1 MSTQRSSGG
10 RGGSRRAPKAPRR
23 TSTDIGSPMDKVPTK
38 YHTPIFIGFILL
50 TIVIFFWGEIFGGR
64 IFAASDAISWQ
75 SFVPYLE
82 MMAKKGEH
90 PFWIPYI
97 FSGMPAF
104 GAYLVTGDRWWDIS
118 MMMVGWSEHI
128 FSALG
133 RDYYTMRVIFHYL
146 IYGIGM
152 YLLMRSKKAARSTA
166 ALVAVSAIFS
176 TWVIIYVMIG
186 HNTKIMVLMTFP
198 FIFMCLEQL
207 IKRWSFLYAGLLILA
222 VHVMMEAN
230 HPQTAMYGAF
240 AVGVY
245 LLFELVGNLVGK
257 ESKLAVGV
265 LRAGA
270 ILAVAGA
277 MAYGM
282 GIDRYS
288 AISEYTPYSTRGAKA
303 MKIDSMNA
311 DKETADGGHG
321 YKYATDWSFSPEE
334 TITYLVP
341 SYYGFGKVK
350 YSAGAGSEAQTV
362 STYFGQMPFT
372 DAAHYMGMAI
382 LVLGL
387 FGAWM
392 NRSNRFVQALV
403 VVGIFGLLLSFGRNG
418 ITFVYDFFYYNLPN
432 FNKFRAPSQ
441 SLVMLEFVFPIL
453 AGFGLESLIAMR
465 KSGDNPKADKTI
477 LYSLIGFV
485 SVMLIGLIGLSIA
498 KAGYM
503 DAITSSAQNQSGH
516 LTQLKD
522 FIYGMAQ
529 SDWTF
534 SIIFGG
540 GTLLLMYLYVRA
552 KINPT
557 LFKILLAVIILWD
570 LWRID
575 MRPFETYD
583 QEQAYAIFQSTDI
596 DDFLNKDTT
605 VYRIMDLSVSPNYAA
620 RHFHENILGYHAAKM
635 RSYQNLLDFTGQG
648 NVPETRLAW
657 DILNMKYVVAQGA
670 LDQSMTPVFQS
681 QSRSGIIVSENPNA
695 LPRAWFVNRVE
706 VATDEKVLEMI
717 GDTTYRTT
725 GKLAFDPRDVAWVK
739 EKLSAQID
747 PVGYAPSAATD
758 SAAAGDSTRTPTA
771 ATGKGSVTVTRHEPL
786 HLAFDVDAPGP
797 TNNFLVVSEINY
809 PPGWRATI
817 DGKPADIV
825 QANYLL
831 RGIVVPAGKHTI
843 EMNYVR
849 DGFATHKMI
858 VLALNVA
865 MLALLGYGAWHY
877 RRRPEEEDPAHEA
890 QEIAEEDV

>member
-1 MSTQRSSGG
+1 MSKQRSTGG
-10 RGGSRRAPKAPRR
+10 RGGTRPAPKAPRR
-23 TSTDIGSPMDKVPTK
+23 TPTAVGSPLDKVPTK
-38 YHTPIFIGFILL
+38 YHTPIFIGFILF
-50 TIVIFFWGEIFGGR
+50 TIVIFFWGVIFGGK
-64 IFAASDAISWQ
+64 IFAANDAISWQ
-75 SFVPYLE
+75 SFVPYLD

-104 GAYLVTGDRWWDIS
+104 GAYLVTGDRWWDLS
-118 MMMVGWSEHI
+118 MMVVGWSEHI

-133 RDYYTMRVIFHYL
+133 KDYYTMRVIFHYL
-146 IYGIGM
+146 IYGVGM

-166 ALVAVSAIFS
+166 ALVATGAIFS

-245 LLFELVGNLVGK
+245 LLFEFIGNLVGK
-257 ESKLAVGV
+257 EKKLAMGV
-265 LRAGA
+265 LRAGMV
-270 ILAVAGA
+270 LVVAGA

-303 MKIDSMNA
+303 IKTDPMDA
-311 DKETADGGHG
+311 DKETVDGGHG

-334 TITYLVP
+334 TFTFLVP
-341 SYYGFGKVK
+341 AYYGFGKVK
-350 YSAGAGSEAQTV
+350 FDDGSGGEAQTV
-362 STYFGQMPFT
+362 NTYFGQMPFT

-392 NRSNRFVQALV
+392 NRTNRFVQALL

-418 ITFVYDFFYYNLPN
+418 LSFVYDFFYYNLPN

-465 KSGDNPKADKTI
+465 KAGDNPKADKTI

-485 SVMLIGLIGLSIA
+485 GLMLVGLLMFSSGKTSYLESI
-498 KAGYM
+498 
-503 DAITSSAQNQSGH
+503 SSSPQNQQGH
-516 LTQLKD
+516 LAQIGD
-522 FIYGMAQ
+522 FIYAMAQ

-534 SIIFGG
+534 SILFGG
-540 GTLLLMYLYVRA
+540 GTLLLMYLFVRA
-552 KINPT
+552 KVNPT
-557 LFKILLAVIILWD
+557 LFKILIAIIILWD

-583 QEQAYAIFQSTDI
+583 QQQAYGIFESTDI
-596 DDFLNKDTT
+596 DEFLKQDTSA
-605 VYRIMDLSVSPNYAA
+605 YRVMDLSTSPNYAA

-657 DILNMKYVVAQGA
+657 DILNMKYVIAQGV

-681 QSRSGIIVSENPNA
+681 KSRSNIVVSENPNA
-695 LPRAWFVNRVE
+695 LPRAWFVNRVD

-725 GKLAFDPRDVAWVK
+725 GKLAFDPRDVAWLK
-739 EKLSAQID
+739 ERLATPVD
-747 PVGYAPSAATD
+747 PVGYVASATPDTA
-758 SAAAGDSTRTPTA
+758 SPGDSTAPASGTP
-771 ATGKGSVTVTRHEPL
+771 GKGMVTVTRHEPL
-786 HLAFDVDAPGP
+786 HVALSVDAPGP

-817 DGKPADIV
+817 DGKPTDII

-849 DGFATHKMI
+849 EGFATHKMI
-858 VLALNVA
+858 VLGLNVA
-865 MLALLGYGAWHY
+865 MLGLLGFGAWQY
-877 RRRPEEEDPAHEA
+877 RRRPEDEDPTHEA
-890 QEIAEEDV
+890 EEIAEEDV